1 MSAFIDVFST
11 MNGGSKD
18 TESTRE
24 PWVGF
29 GGAFRE
35 LSDDRSIFV
44 Q

>member
-1 MSAFIDVFST
+1 VSAFIEVYST
-11 MNGGSKD
+11 TNSGLEGTD
-18 TESTRE
+18 GRRE